1 MTGGNSGKKKFFGGG
16 GGVWGKRGENIR
28 IGVEMLSKKCGE
40 G

>member
-1 MTGGNSGKKKFFGGG
+1 MTGGNSGKKNFFWGGG
-16 GGVWGKRGENIR
+16 GDWGNLGENIR